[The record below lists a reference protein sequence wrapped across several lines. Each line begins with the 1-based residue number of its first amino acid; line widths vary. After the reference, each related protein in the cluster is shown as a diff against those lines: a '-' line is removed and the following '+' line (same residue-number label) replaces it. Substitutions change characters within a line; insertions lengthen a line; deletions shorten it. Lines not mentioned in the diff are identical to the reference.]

1 MPKKQKEYSLLVPD
15 EVAEL
20 VRRLHPQLKA
30 GIKTAL
36 RDILDHPACG
46 KALKDE
52 LDGLRS
58 YRFKRFRIIY
68 RIAPGGIDIVAI
80 GPRRYI
86 YEETFLIISREN
98 PE

>member
-1 MPKKQKEYSLLVPD
+1 MPKKKENPGLLVPD

-36 RDILDHPACG
+36 RDILDNPACG

-68 RIAPGGIDIVAI
+68 RIATGGIDIVAI

-86 YEETFLIISREN
+86 YKETFLIISREN

>member
-1 MPKKQKEYSLLVPD
+1 MPKKQKKYSLLVPD

-36 RDILDHPACG
+36 KDILDNPACG

-52 LDGLRS
+52 FDGLRS

-68 RIAPGGIDIVAI
+68 SIAAEGITVIAI

-98 PE
+98 P

>member
-1 MPKKQKEYSLLVPD
+1 MPENQKNHSLLVPD

-20 VRRLHPQLKA
+20 VRCLHPQLKA
-30 GIKTAL
+30 GIKAAL
-36 RDILDHPACG
+36 KDILDKPTCG

-68 RIAPGGIDIVAI
+68 RIATGGIAIVAI

-86 YEETFLIISREN
+86 YEETFLIIRKEN

>member
-1 MPKKQKEYSLLVPD
+1 MPGKQKKYGLRVPD

-20 VRRLHPQLKA
+20 VRCLHPQLKA
-30 GIKTAL
+30 GIKAAL
-36 RDILDHPACG
+36 KNILDDPACG

-68 RIAPGGIDIVAI
+68 KIAAEGIAIVAI

-86 YEETFLIISREN
+86 YEETFRIISREN
-98 PE
+98 P